1 LAVFWETYVP
11 ISTLLLATC
20 LLGST
25 SAASDSAVAFP
36 NRGFHAM
43 GSRGLSQTISA
54 EPLGE
59 GIVLGSVQLATNPT
73 AYPVFRT
80 NMTPPYEAY
89 VTTILVSGA
98 LGLTSNLDVSAW
110 GAAYSIP
117 DWKSNPQRTGFGSS
131 GLALQYSPA
140 FSWEIPLRLAIQ
152 GGLIAGTTAHP
163 VHSGFDTARGDLYS
177 DGYSYFLTRMGNDGA
192 LRLLQTVTLTP
203 WNTTVVVHANEGFV
217 VSLET
222 NRDVLRV
229 FDGGVAV
236 TPHPLVTLGLEGHV
250 RTRATNGEATTDPRW
265 ITTSAALHTPIGLDV
280 TLGADISESD
290 KRPKG
295 PRRHA
300 LDPWRAFVQ
309 VAMPYDVLA
318 RIRERTAA
326 RQKYEADSLE
336 NERRQLQARLQEN
349 ERNARQMRETRAR
362 LDSIAQGMTQN
373 SQISRRDSIEAAQAK
388 LSSEIYKRRA
398 DSLNAYMQQDSL
410 RRLEAERIK
419 AERRIRNGNL
429 EVELRTS
436 GTQILDGIYFVGNS
450 AAISSISQP
459 YLKLLG
465 AILVKYP
472 QLRLEIGGHTDNQAS
487 AKTSASLSQQR
498 AEAVRTFLTAKYP
511 ALKGKLAAKGYGSS
525 QPLAT
530 NGTEEGR
537 ATNRRIELTVLNPD
551 KLPTL
556 RGR

>member
-1 LAVFWETYVP
+1 MP
-11 ISTLLLATC
+11 ISTILLATC

-25 SAASDSAVAFP
+25 SASTDSTDAPP
-36 NRGFHAM
+36 NRGFQAM

-59 GIVLGSVQLATNPT
+59 GIVLGSLQLATNPT

-80 NMTPPYEAY
+80 NKTPPYEAY
-89 VTTILVSGA
+89 VTTILASGA

-110 GAAYSIP
+110 GTAYSIP
-117 DWKSNPQRTGFGSS
+117 DWKANPQRTGFGSA
-131 GLALQYSPA
+131 GIGIQYSPA
-140 FSWEIPLRLAIQ
+140 IPWEIPLRLALQ
-152 GGLIAGTTAHP
+152 GGIIAGTSAHP
-163 VHSGFDTARGDLYS
+163 VHSGFDTARQDLYA
-177 DGYSYFLTRMGNDGA
+177 DGYTYFLTRIGNDGS
-192 LRLLQTVTLTP
+192 LRLLQTLTLNP
-203 WNTTVVVHANEGFV
+203 WNTTIAIHANEGFV
-217 VSLET
+217 VSMEA

-229 FDGGVAV
+229 FDGGIAV

-265 ITTSAALHTPIGLDV
+265 ITTSAALHTPVGLDV
-280 TLGADISESD
+280 TLGADISESE

-295 PRRHA
+295 VRLYA

-309 VAMPYDVLA
+309 ISMPYDLLA

-336 NERRQLQARLQEN
+336 TERRQLQARLQEN
-349 ERNARQMRETRAR
+349 ERNARQMREARAR
-362 LDSIAQGMTQN
+362 LDSIAQGMTQIAQGM
-373 SQISRRDSIEAAQAK
+373 SQTTRRDSIEAAQAK
-388 LSSEIYKRRA
+388 LNSEIYKRRA

-410 RRLEAERIK
+410 KRLETDRIK

-436 GTQILDGIYFVGNS
+436 GLQILDGIYFVGNT
-450 AAISSISQP
+450 ANISTVSQP

-487 AKTSASLSQQR
+487 SKASSSLSQQR
-498 AEAVRTFLTAKYP
+498 AEAVRAALTGKYP
-511 ALKGKLAAKGYGSS
+511 ALKGKLTAKGYGSS